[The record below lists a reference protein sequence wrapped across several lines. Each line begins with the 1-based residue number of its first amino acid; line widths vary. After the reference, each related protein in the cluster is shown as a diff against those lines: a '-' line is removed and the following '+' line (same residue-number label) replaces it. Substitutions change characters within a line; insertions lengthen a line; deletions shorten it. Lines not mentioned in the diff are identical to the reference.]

1 MLSCI
6 FKHEI
11 TIKEFI
17 QESFKLASDQLTTL
31 GGSQPSLLGINTFCG
46 ETIQQID
53 GKIEIQIGP
62 LKRQQYLNFLP
73 NQELSLKL
81 KKIVETWCSPTL
93 SIDLRLV
100 LDESEIQPICL
111 TKNNQNGLGQG
122 SFLISR
128 QPNVHSH
135 ETCYSLI
142 GERI

>member
-1 MLSCI
+1 
-6 FKHEI
+6 
-11 TIKEFI
+11 
-17 QESFKLASDQLTTL
+17 LASDQLTTL
-31 GGSQPSLLGINTFCG
+31 GGALPSLLGVNTFCG

-111 TKNNQNGLGQG
+111 THHNQNGLGQG
-122 SFLISR
+122 SFLIS
-128 QPNVHSH
+128 QQSKVHSH

-142 GERI
+142 GEKI